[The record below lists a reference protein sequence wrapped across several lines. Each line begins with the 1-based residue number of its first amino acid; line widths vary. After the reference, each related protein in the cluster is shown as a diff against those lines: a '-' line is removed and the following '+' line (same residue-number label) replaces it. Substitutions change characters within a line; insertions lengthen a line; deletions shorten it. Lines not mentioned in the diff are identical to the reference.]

1 MEIKTEVLPGD
12 LSDSRLVQVDR
23 RCEVWLRGVNGQTGY
38 VLLITCP
45 SLLNL
50 RKKNMFISIVQCV
63 SHSRETLFIT
73 M

>member
-23 RCEVWLRGVNGQTGY
+23 RCEVRLRGVNGQTGY

-45 SLLNL
+45 ALLNL
-50 RKKNMFISIVQCV
+50 RKNQNVFINIVQCV
-63 SHSRETLFIT
+63 KSL
-73 M
+73 